1 MPTRG
6 RFACLAAALVA
17 FSAWTA
23 SAQEVSSA
31 SKTSKPD
38 FSRSEMA
45 KPGAPDF
52 GVAGYE
58 VVSLTAYDFEAL
70 RLVGAVTGVNDDE
83 NGFSWATGGSN
94 PLFIGSFQIP
104 AGAVIDYVG
113 LRYCDTDAASAF
125 IGVLYDIF
133 ASGAFT
139 FISNTEY
146 PDQACGTAYNPT
158 ALGYPWNGN
167 AGHSLDLYIF
177 QSGPAVAGEV
187 KFRGA
192 EVHFK
197 RTVSPAPG
205 VATFTDVPTD
215 HIFFRYVEALAA
227 AGITGGCG
235 VGLYCPN
242 NPVTRGQMA
251 AFLSIALGL
260 HFPN

>member
-1 MPTRG
+1 MPVLG

-17 FSAWTA
+17 FSTWTA
-23 SAQEVSSA
+23 SAQEPSSW

-38 FSRSEMA
+38 FSRAQVA

-52 GVAGYE
+52 GGVGYE
-58 VVSLTAYDFEAL
+58 VVSLTAYDFEPF
-70 RLVGAVTGVNDDE
+70 RLVGTVTGVNDDE
-83 NGFSWATGGSN
+83 NGFSWATGGTN
-94 PLFIGSFQIP
+94 PIFLASFQIP

-113 LRYCDTDAASAF
+113 LRYCDTDPASEF
-125 IGVLYDIF
+125 TGVLYDIF
-133 ASGAFT
+133 ASGAFN
-139 FISNTEY
+139 FITNTEF
-146 PDQACGTAYNPT
+146 PDQACGTAYNPV
-158 ALGYPWNGN
+158 AAGYAWNGN

-177 QSGPAVAGEV
+177 QGGPAVAGEI

-197 RTVSPAPG
+197 RTVSPAPA

-215 HIFFRYVEALAA
+215 HPFFRYVEALAA

-235 VGLYCPN
+235 TGIYCPT

-251 AFLSIALGL
+251 VFLSIALGL